1 MAIDPR
7 WVSTPIGAAVG
18 VVLAKK
24 LLAKKDQT
32 KANLALGAGLGGGAG
47 FLTGQ
52 FIKGTAG
59 DLSRSKDPAGAYDKY
74 VTSEL
79 PMGTADSGEIE
90 TVDRIK
96 PIYGN
101 VPAEGGGMFQSA
113 RRNVFKAVGPEVAQL
128 NAYRMRSHSLK
139 RALQAGNPSPQSRA
153 AMEKALAWNQSAE
166 REMKSRI
173 KGRLYAGRGAAAFLS
188 PIWDMVTKLGIL

>member
-7 WVSTPIGAAVG
+7 WVSTPIGAAIG

-32 KANLALGAGLGGGAG
+32 TANLAVGAGLGGGAG

-59 DLSRSKDPAGAYDKY
+59 DLSTAKEPVSAYDKY

-79 PMGTADSGEIE
+79 PMGAAGPGELA

-96 PIYGN
+96 PVFGN
-101 VPAEGGGMFQSA
+101 VPATGGGMIQSA
-113 RRNVFKAVGPEVAQL
+113 RRNVLKAVGPEVVQL
-128 NAYRMRSHSLK
+128 KSYRMRSHYLK
-139 RALQAGNPSPQSRA
+139 KALESGSMSPQSRA
-153 AMEKALAWNQSAE
+153 AAEKALAWNQSAE

-173 KGRLYAGRGAAAFLS
+173 KSRLYAGRGAKALLT
-188 PIWDMVTKLGIL
+188 PLWDMVTNLGVL